1 MWIVPWDPFLMKKL
15 IKSVICG
22 SRTLFTGP
30 TELIK
35 TLKSQQL
42 PATVHMNSSHC
53 SLNECAAAGKKKK
66 KVKERKRKRKK
77 LDPNPA
83 IISEHPTTL
92 ISTWIAS
99 VVIYVILNL
108 NSVVNVDC
116 NSFALDCRSVQCSL
130 ILGIQDWWKLRMLWV

>member
-1 MWIVPWDPFLMKKL
+1 MKKL

-42 PATVHMNSSHC
+42 PATVHMNSSRC
-53 SLNECAAAGKKKK
+53 SLNGCAAAGKKKK

-83 IISEHPTTL
+83 ILSKSLGSFSTYKLVSVNETTL
-92 ISTWIAS
+92 LTRACI
-99 VVIYVILNL
+99 NL
-108 NSVVNVDC
+108 FP
-116 NSFALDCRSVQCSL
+116 SFLTS
-130 ILGIQDWWKLRMLWV
+130 